1 MALAWKQERE
11 ENVQYYAETGKSR
24 EKNSFLLGKLVLDS
38 QFFQKKLMRV
48 YLLNTKLLKML
59 CFGNV

>member
-1 MALAWKQERE
+1 MRQKLALAWKQERE

-38 QFFQKKLMRV
+38 LI
-48 YLLNTKLLKML
+48 LLKK
-59 CFGNV
+59 